1 MADFSAGIYNKKS
14 DSLWHIAKSDFFIS
28 KSVKDTLNKSNF
40 CDKRLKYRGFY
51 RKNNLKSEA
60 S

>member
-1 MADFSAGIYNKKS
+1 MNFPKEPLNQS
-14 DSLWHIAKSDFFIS
+14 D
-28 KSVKDTLNKSNF
+28 F
-40 CDKRLKYRGFY
+40 CDKRLKYRGYY